1 MHVETFICM
10 LETKIDDKSLKKNL
24 KITKGTETE

>member
-10 LETKIDDKSLKKNL
+10 LETKIDDISLKKNL